1 MKDAFFDDNYST
13 PNPTDKVPISSSPY
27 SGVFATIAR
36 LSLLLN
42 DAFNIFLAVYSYW
55 YTTFASLKSLYLMLK
70 VA

>member
-42 DAFNIFLAVYSYW
+42 DAFNIFLAV
-55 YTTFASLKSLYLMLK
+55 
-70 VA
+70 